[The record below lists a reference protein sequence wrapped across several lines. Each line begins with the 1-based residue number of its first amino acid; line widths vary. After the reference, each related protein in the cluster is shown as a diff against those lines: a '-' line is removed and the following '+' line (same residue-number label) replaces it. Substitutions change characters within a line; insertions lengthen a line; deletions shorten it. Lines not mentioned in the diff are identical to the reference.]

1 MPEQTVTPGQPDD
14 SLRPSKDAQAIRIVH
29 EYMGW
34 SAGGGLIPVPLVDLA
49 AISLV
54 ELKMVHALANLY
66 GVPFSRSA
74 AKSIIGALIGGG
86 GTFVLAAP
94 AASVVKFVPIVGQF
108 FGMLTE
114 PAIAAAATYALGKVF
129 IQHFESGGSLL
140 DFNVRTQRHQYEEHF
155 ASAQSQAN
163 GGANGGGR

>member
-1 MPEQTVTPGQPDD
+1 MSEQVFSSDA
-14 SLRPSKDAQAIRIVH
+14 LRPGKEAEAMHVVH

-34 SAGGGLIPVPLVDLA
+34 AAGGGLIPVPLLDLA

-66 GVPFSRSA
+66 GVPFSRGA

-86 GTFVLAAP
+86 GTFILAAP
-94 AASVVKFVPIVGQF
+94 VASLVKFVPIVGAIA
-108 FGMLTE
+108 GALTE

-129 IQHFESGGSLL
+129 ISHFESGGTLL
-140 DFNVRTQRHQYEEHF
+140 DFNIRTQRHQYEQHF
-155 ASAQSQAN
+155 AAAREN
-163 GGANGGGR
+163 GTGDAR